1 MLRKE
6 YAAATLGLTLIA
18 SPVFARDT
26 FELPLGFPAA
36 LQATSENGRDISYEM
51 GLRYSDSAIFNPVTG
66 DYDAVRLRTFQGN
79 STDPKAPFAGPRIDM
94 RPGQT
99 VRLTITNDLPDDP
112 SCHSRHGAGFNLNVP
127 HCFNST
133 NMHTHGFWIS
143 PSGNSD
149 NVKLSIPP
157 GTTFEHEYNIP
168 ADHPAGTFFY
178 HPHHHGS
185 TALQVSSGLAGALIV
200 RGDRL
205 PKLKADGAVTGGDLD
220 TLLKMP
226 NGTAMPERV
235 VLLQQVPYACRD
247 DSGAIRT
254 RDDETWWCA
263 DGDTGTIEQ
272 YDQFGQST
280 WDRSGRFNSLNGRI
294 MPMFT
299 GAKAGVPERWRV
311 IHAGVRDTVKLR
323 FQKLEEGAEPV
334 RPDSQSALER
344 QNFVDEKC
352 TGPMLPVLSLALDGL
367 TRSHAV
373 SQIDTIVQPGYRE
386 DVLVAFP
393 EEGTYCVVD
402 GEIPPE
408 ESVSGKPQER
418 NLLGYVRV
426 EGGTSIKNNAVE
438 VHLKMT
444 LRDAAEAQMP
454 ETVRS
459 RVVRDLENGLQLT
472 AFTKHADIT
481 DEELTGK
488 QTLGFR
494 YHNVNLDPDPPRYQ
508 HEVGYLGQDIAGK
521 MILFNSQPFDPE
533 RIDRVLTLGDVEEW
547 TLASFWGG
555 HPFHIHVNPFQIV
568 SIMDRD
574 GNDVS
579 VRGGSGQYAGLKG
592 QWKDT
597 LFIEEGYVFKVRS
610 RYERYIGDFVLHC
623 HILDHED
630 KGMMQNVRIVA
641 PEG

>member
-1 MLRKE
+1 MMRREHAVAVSL
-6 YAAATLGLTLIA
+6 AFGVMAN
-18 SPVFARDT
+18 SVFAQDA

-36 LQATSENGRDISYEM
+36 LQPVSQNGRDVSYEM
-51 GLRYSDSAIFNPVTG
+51 GIRYSDSAIFNPVTG
-66 DYDAVRLRTFQGN
+66 ENDPVRLRTFQGN
-79 STDPKAPFAGPRIDM
+79 STDPAAPFAGPRIDL

-99 VRLTITNDLPDDP
+99 VRLKITNDLPIDP
-112 SCHSRHGAGFNLNVP
+112 SCQGHQANLNTP
-127 HCFNST
+127 HCFNTT

-157 GTTFEHEYNIP
+157 GTSFEHEYNIP

-205 PKLKADGAVTGGDLD
+205 PQLQADGSISGGDLD
-220 TLLKMP
+220 ALLKTPDGGPM
-226 NGTAMPERV
+226 AERV
-235 VLLQQVPYACRD
+235 ILLQQVPYACR
-247 DSGAIRT
+247 GADGVIRT

-263 DGDTGTIEQ
+263 EGDTGTIEQ

-299 GAKAGVPERWRV
+299 GAQAGVLERWRV

-323 FQKLEEGAEPV
+323 FRKLREGAAPT
-334 RPDSQSALER
+334 RPNSQSALDR
-344 QNFVDEKC
+344 QKFVNEQC
-352 TGPMLPVLSLALDGL
+352 TGPMLPVLSVALDGL
-367 TRSHAV
+367 TRSHGV
-373 SQIDTIVQPGYRE
+373 PQTDTILQPGYRE

-393 EEGTYCVVD
+393 EEGTYCVID
-402 GEIPPE
+402 GEISAE
-408 ESVSGKPQER
+408 ESVSGKVQER

-426 EGGTSIKNNAVE
+426 EGGKPIRNNAVE
-438 VHLKMT
+438 SHLKAF
-444 LRDAAEAQMP
+444 LRDAAEAYIP
-454 ETVRS
+454 ETIRS
-459 RVVRDLENGLQLT
+459 QVVRDLENGVRLS

-481 DEELTGK
+481 DAELTGK

-508 HEVGYLGQDIAGK
+508 HEVGYLGQDIAGN
-521 MILFNSQPFDPE
+521 MILTNSQPFDPE
-533 RIDRVLTLGDVEEW
+533 RIDRVLTLGAVEEW

-568 SIMDRD
+568 SIMNTD
-574 GNDVS
+574 GQDVS
-579 VRGGSGQYAGLKG
+579 LPGSGGQYAGLKG

-630 KGMMQNVRIVA
+630 KGMMQNVRIV
-641 PEG
+641 PRQ